1 MDESFLKIEEMPS
14 PPSRIM
20 SPEVSVMF
28 ATAAAFAIMAIL
40 MPWESVTVTCPHGS
54 VLHFGDQC
62 IDLASLPRR
71 DGKVEVSHVIAGF
84 KVAFGFTGILATIG
98 TAAFE
103 MMRRRGVSQ

>member
-1 MDESFLKIEEMPS
+1 MDESFLKIEEEETPS
-14 PPSRIM
+14 PPSRIV
-20 SPEVSVMF
+20 SPEASVMF

-40 MPWESVTVTCPHGS
+40 MPWVTCPHGS

-103 MMRRRGVSQ
+103 MMRRRGVV